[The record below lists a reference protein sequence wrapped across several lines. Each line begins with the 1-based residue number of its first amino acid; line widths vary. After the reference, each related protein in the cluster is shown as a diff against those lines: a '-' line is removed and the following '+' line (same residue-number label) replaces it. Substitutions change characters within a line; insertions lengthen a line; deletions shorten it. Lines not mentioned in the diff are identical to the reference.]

1 VIVVESAPQSAGSGS
16 KTPTALVT
24 GATAGIGAEFARQL
38 ALEGNGLVLVAR
50 DAERLER
57 SAAELAER
65 YQVPVET
72 LPADLTD
79 PGECAKVEE
88 RVAVRSEP
96 ASGAMSAA
104 SVDLLVNNAGMGGS
118 GVFWQQPIERV
129 ESMLQLNVRAVMRLT
144 HAALG
149 AMVDRG
155 RGDIINVSSV
165 AGFVP
170 SGRTATY
177 GASKAWV
184 TLFSEALDMELRGTG
199 VHVSALCPGFTHT
212 EFHDRAHIDMDQLP
226 DWMWLEAKDV
236 VADGLRSHRAG
247 RPVSV
252 PGLQY
257 KALAV
262 AARLTPR
269 PILRR
274 ATRMTRK
281 RIG

>member
-1 VIVVESAPQSAGSGS
+1 MPV
-16 KTPTALVT
+16 PTALIT

-50 DAERLER
+50 DAERLEQT
-57 SAAELAER
+57 AAELRER

-79 PGECAKVEE
+79 PDQCARVEQ
-88 RVAVRSEP
+88 RVAEP
-96 ASGAMSAA
+96 
-104 SVDLLVNNAGMGGS
+104 VDLLVNNAGMGGS
-118 GVFWQQPIERV
+118 GSFWTQPIERV

-149 AMVDRG
+149 PMVDRG
-155 RGDIINVSSV
+155 RGDVINVSSV

-184 TLFSEALDMELRGTG
+184 TMFSEALDMELLDTG

-212 EFHDRAHIDMDQLP
+212 EFHDRAHINMDQLP
-226 DWMWLEAKDV
+226 GWMWLRAKDV
-236 VADGLRSHRAG
+236 VAEGLKSHRAG
-247 RPVSV
+247 RARSV

-257 KALAV
+257 KAM
-262 AARLTPR
+262 AAAIRLTPR
-269 PILRR
+269 PIVRR
-274 ATRMTRK
+274 ATRITRK

>member
-1 VIVVESAPQSAGSGS
+1 MARTVIVVESAPQPAGSGP
-16 KTPTALVT
+16 KTPTALIT

-50 DAERLER
+50 DADRLDR
-57 SAAELAER
+57 TAAELSER

-72 LPADLTD
+72 LVADLTD
-79 PGECAKVEE
+79 PEQCAKVEE
-88 RVAVRSEP
+88 RAAEP
-96 ASGAMSAA
+96 
-104 SVDLLVNNAGMGGS
+104 VDLLVNNAGMGGS
-118 GVFWQQPIERV
+118 GVFWEQSIDRV

-149 AMVDRG
+149 PMVERG
-155 RGDIINVSSV
+155 RGDVINVSSV

-184 TLFSEALDMELRGTG
+184 TLFSEALDMELLGTG

-212 EFHDRAHIDMDQLP
+212 EFHDRAHINMDQLP
-226 DWMWLEAKDV
+226 DWMWLNAKDV
-236 VADGLRSHRAG
+236 VAEGLRSHRAG
-247 RPVSV
+247 RPRSV

-257 KALAV
+257 KAMT
-262 AARLTPR
+262 AAIRLTPR